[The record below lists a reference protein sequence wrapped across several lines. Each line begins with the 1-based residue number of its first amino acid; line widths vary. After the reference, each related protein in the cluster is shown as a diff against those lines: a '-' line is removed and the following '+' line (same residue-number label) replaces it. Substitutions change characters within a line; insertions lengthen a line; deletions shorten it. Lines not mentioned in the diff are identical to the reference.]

1 MEVKIDAT
9 FGEREAGKAYRDR
22 EGAYLLAVEKGMLA
36 VADTPSGW
44 FLPGGGIEPEESHEG
59 CVERECL
66 EELGSPARVGEYL
79 GCAEGFMM
87 LDYDG
92 PFHPIQFYYAGTL
105 GAPVQEP
112 TEPGHALRWV
122 PVEEAAQ
129 KMYLEWQRW
138 AVKKLLEKD
147 AELWDLYTEDR
158 VLTGETHVRGK
169 PLPEGRHHLVV
180 HVWVRNGKGEYLIS
194 QRAADRPT
202 FPLMWECTGGSV
214 VKGEDSLAGAL
225 REVKEEVGL
234 DLVPED
240 GRVVLS
246 MVRGEGFH
254 DIVDVW
260 LFDYD
265 GPLALEKA
273 TTKEVAQCRW
283 MDAGEIRQLF
293 EAGEFVDTL
302 GYFFEVLA
310 ENP

>member
-1 MEVKIDAT
+1 
-9 FGEREAGKAYRDR
+9 
-22 EGAYLLAVEKGMLA
+22 MLFR
-36 VADTPSGW
+36 S
-44 FLPGGGIEPEESHEG
+44 
-59 CVERECL
+59 
-66 EELGSPARVGEYL
+66 
-79 GCAEGFMM
+79 
-87 LDYDG
+87 
-92 PFHPIQFYYAGTL
+92 
-105 GAPVQEP
+105 
-112 TEPGHALRWV
+112 
-122 PVEEAAQ
+122 
-129 KMYLEWQRW
+129 
-138 AVKKLLEKD
+138 
-147 AELWDLYTEDR
+147 
-158 VLTGETHVRGK
+158 
-169 PLPEGRHHLVV
+169 